1 MKTEPGLEFWGL
13 LDQTR
18 PPEEDPAAHA
28 DALVEVLVSRGADA
42 TLEFA
47 DDLDAALTSLYTWD
61 LRWTANLAIF
71 ECSDEMFLHLRAW
84 LIGRGYTTWAVARY
98 EAEATFLNLLRETG
112 NRVALGERLAGG
124 KHLLGVASRAHEA
137 LTGRRLEHPGPEADL
152 PPGEPIDPDRA
163 PIEFPDLYRAA
174 STAWSEER
182 EAMLQ
187 LLDLI
192 ETVNDGLD
200 AAAFGKHE
208 KGVAILRPLFDD
220 PESWDKISADPDMRT
235 GVAYALGIADMMAG
249 RVDRAAETFQ
259 RLEAD
264 FGEVPELRR
273 GRGSVE
279 LAEKVTDGFVA
290 VGTGNHA
297 RGDAILRSLVDDPES
312 WEIISADSDLR
323 TGVAY
328 ALVVGDLIAGNV
340 DRAAETFLRVES
352 DFPDVPELRRGM
364 AQVEL
369 ARGNLD
375 AAAALLD
382 PAPDAARF
390 DRILTAKLAWRQG
403 DRDEAVRRA
412 LEELD
417 RDMAP
422 EDHPWDVAGALLQAG
437 HVLVDAGMASEARR
451 AAREMKP
458 LLRGTEDDFNLKQ
471 EWRLLEAA
479 VARISGK
486 PAKALELTERVKGAD
501 GYTVATRHRERAR
514 ALRDLGRTGEAAVA
528 YQEAIAVLED
538 AGERWEARALADEL
552 AALGA

>member
-1 MKTEPGLEFWGL
+1 VKTEPGLEFWGL

-47 DDLDAALTSLYTWD
+47 DDLDAALTALYTWD

-259 RLEAD
+259 RVEAD
-264 FGEVPELRR
+264 F
-273 GRGSVE
+273 
-279 LAEKVTDGFVA
+279 AE
-290 VGTGNHA
+290 
-297 RGDAILRSLVDDPES
+297 
-312 WEIISADSDLR
+312 
-323 TGVAY
+323 
-328 ALVVGDLIAGNV
+328 
-340 DRAAETFLRVES
+340 
-352 DFPDVPELRRGM
+352 VPELRRGM
-364 AQVEL
+364 AQAEL
-369 ARGNLD
+369 ARGELD
-375 AAAALLD
+375 SAAALLD